1 MLHSAD
7 RGQGLNNALQDA
19 SNFVNTIVS
28 ASKGA
33 ATLAEAVQ
41 AYDDEIL
48 ERGQTEMDISLK
60 QSYFIH
66 DWEMLSQ
73 SPMFKI
79 GMRQVKKG
87 EV

>member
-1 MLHSAD
+1 M
-7 RGQGLNNALQDA
+7 
-19 SNFVNTIVS
+19 
-28 ASKGA
+28 
-33 ATLAEAVQ
+33 LAEAVQ
-41 AYDDEIL
+41 AYDDEVL

-66 DWEMLSQ
+66 DWETLSQ

-87 EV
+87 ET